1 MVIKRLFPI
10 VDLVLIALA
19 LYVGVNGV
27 YRYLSYRLEPQ
38 PTTATVRKLVTT
50 VNEESDRRPY
60 SDYGVI
66 AQRNLFHTS
75 TNGEKP
81 KADILLDSLEQTQL
95 KLKLWGTVPIDDNNG
110 YAVIEDQTK
119 RNDGQKLY
127 SIGDAIQ
134 NAELKMVYRNKV
146 VLSRL
151 GKDEIL
157 EMEDLSITSSTTS
170 STRSTAVSTTRSSTG
185 STSGTTTA
193 TTTRRRISLSRT
205 QVDSAMGNLAEL
217 AGQIN
222 IQPHTEDG
230 ITGGFVLNNI
240 QPNSIFRR
248 MGLRNGDILTAV
260 DGQELNSV
268 EDAYKLY
275 EDLKS
280 SDTAQ
285 VEINRKGRPTVIEY
299 RIR

>member
-1 MVIKRLFPI
+1 MVIKRLFPFI
-10 VDLVLIALA
+10 DMALIALA

-38 PTTATVRKLVTT
+38 PTVTNVRKPVATSSQ
-50 VNEESDRRPY
+50 VSSRRPF

-66 AQRNLFHTS
+66 TQRNLFHTS
-75 TNGEKP
+75 SSGDKP
-81 KADILLDSLEQTQL
+81 KADIMLDSLEQTQL

-110 YAVIEDQTK
+110 YAVIEDETNRK
-119 RNDGQKLY
+119 EGQKLY
-127 SIGDAIQ
+127 SIGDSIK
-134 NAELKMVYRNKV
+134 NAKLKMVLRNKV
-146 VLSRL
+146 VLTRL
-151 GKDEIL
+151 GKDEVL
-157 EMEDLSITSSTTS
+157 EMEDLAVTTSSSS
-170 STRSTAVSTTRSSTG
+170 STRSTVSSARTTTSSTTES
-185 STSGTTTA
+185 TTA
-193 TTTRRRISLSRT
+193 TISRRRISLSRA

-230 ITGGFVLNNI
+230 QADGFALSNI
-240 QPNSIFRR
+240 QPNSLFRR

-260 DGQELNSV
+260 DGQPLNSV
-268 EDAYKLY
+268 EDAYRLY

-280 SDTAQ
+280 SDSAQ